1 MEFLTDLN
9 WQLRIMRALV
19 PALAAILFAQSGLD
33 KVFDFRGNLEWL
45 TGHFSKTPLRGIVKP
60 SLVVITA
67 GELLA
72 AGVCAV
78 GAIFVLAGASTTPAF
93 WGLAVSAATLLALF
107 TGQRIAK
114 DYAGAASIAMYVGIV
129 ALGMFLLR

>member
-9 WQLRIMRALV
+9 WQLRIMRAV
-19 PALAAILFAQSGLD
+19 IPALAAILFAQSGLD
-33 KVFDFRGNLEWL
+33 KVFDFCGNLEWL
-45 TGHFSKTPLRGIVKP
+45 TGHFSKTPLRGVVKP
-60 SLVVITA
+60 SLIAVTA

-72 AGVCAV
+72 ACVCAV
-78 GAIFVLAGASTTPAF
+78 GAIVLLAGGSATPAF

-107 TGQRIAK
+107 AGQRIAK
-114 DYAGAASIAMYVGIV
+114 DYAGAASIAMYLGIV